1 MKSVLFVDDDPNIL
15 SGLKR
20 MLRHMRHEWNMEF
33 FDNGT
38 DALAF
43 HKNAPCDVIVSD
55 MLMPGMDGVELLSTV
70 RDLYPE
76 SIRIALSGRSDS
88 NMIYRCIKHAHQ
100 YIAKPSDADELVE
113 TINRAC
119 KLQDHL
125 TDTRLKSL
133 ISNLTSLPIM
143 PESYERIMDELQSDN
158 ASIGNIGNII
168 ESDIA
173 MSIKIL
179 QLVNSAYFG
188 IPRHVSSPSEATML
202 LGVDVIKN
210 IVLTCGIFS
219 QFDPEII
226 RVNNIGSIW
235 SRGIII
241 GALSRYIVMEH
252 TNDKVMSDY
261 ASMGGMLCDV
271 GTFVLATSLPNEIA
285 EAQNI
290 CDKQG
295 RLDWDVERELLGYS
309 HMEIGAY
316 LGALWGL
323 PNPIIEAVAFHHQ
336 PENAVTH
343 QFNALTAVHV
353 ANAMVR
359 SVDGKEFPGL
369 NHEYVES
376 LGISEY
382 LPEWFAISKNMLTD
396 TGS

>member
-241 GALSRYIVMEH
+241 GALSRYIVMEY

>member
-1 MKSVLFVDDDPNIL
+1 
-15 SGLKR
+15 
-20 MLRHMRHEWNMEF
+20 
-33 FDNGT
+33 
-38 DALAF
+38 
-43 HKNAPCDVIVSD
+43 
-55 MLMPGMDGVELLSTV
+55 
-70 RDLYPE
+70 
-76 SIRIALSGRSDS
+76 
-88 NMIYRCIKHAHQ
+88 
-100 YIAKPSDADELVE
+100 
-113 TINRAC
+113 
-119 KLQDHL
+119 
-125 TDTRLKSL
+125 
-133 ISNLTSLPIM
+133 
-143 PESYERIMDELQSDN
+143 
-158 ASIGNIGNII
+158 
-168 ESDIA
+168 
-173 MSIKIL
+173 
-179 QLVNSAYFG
+179 
-188 IPRHVSSPSEATML
+188 
-202 LGVDVIKN
+202 
-210 IVLTCGIFS
+210 
-219 QFDPEII
+219 
-226 RVNNIGSIW
+226 
-235 SRGIII
+235 
-241 GALSRYIVMEH
+241 MEH